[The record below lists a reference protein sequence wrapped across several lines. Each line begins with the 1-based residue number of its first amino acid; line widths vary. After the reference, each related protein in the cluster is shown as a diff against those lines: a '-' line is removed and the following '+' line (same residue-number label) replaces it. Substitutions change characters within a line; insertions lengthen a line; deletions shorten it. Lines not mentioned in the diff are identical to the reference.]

1 LWFLLVLRLGPEQ
14 GFDGTPFVHGPVVLG
29 DLVEREMEVEHP
41 AGVDPALP
49 DELDEM
55 WQEPTDG
62 AGPPWRW
69 V

>member
-1 LWFLLVLRLGPEQ
+1 
-14 GFDGTPFVHGPVVLG
+14 VVLG

-41 AGVDPALP
+41 AGVNPALP